1 MREGKTKQQIKKGER
16 PKVPNVKRKTLYFR
30 LNRAFTN
37 LFNFFNRKGL
47 SYQALSSEE
56 SLQLLLK
63 TRKSYIRFGNG
74 ESEILVGL
82 DMGTQVYDKNLRNSL
97 VKIIKEY
104 DTDSNY
110 LLGLTNWSLKKS
122 VKDLKATPNLY
133 RIWRFMRYMF
143 WRLNMAEIKM
153 AFLEADMFRVGQVGL
168 TRERIELLWAD
179 ISNIIMVYNNEKLYH
194 RFSEKNKNKKIYFIR
209 IPEKNF
215 FGALPETHEKILN
228 LVRKNNIDRRDLAV
242 LVSAGPGANVLC
254 YNLCQKDEK
263 LLCYDMGN
271 FFYMNYH

>member
-1 MREGKTKQQIKKGER
+1 MREGKTKQQIKKSER
-16 PKVPNVKRKTLYFR
+16 PKVPNVKRKPLYFR

-47 SYQALSSEE
+47 SYQALNSEE
-56 SLQLLLK
+56 SLQHLLK

-110 LLGLTNWSLKKS
+110 LVGLTNWCLKKS
-122 VKDLKATPNLY
+122 VKDLKAMPNLY

-143 WRLNMAEIKM
+143 WRLNMDEIKM

-168 TRERIELLWAD
+168 IRERIELLWAD
-179 ISNIIMVYNNEKLYH
+179 ISNIIMVYNNEKEYH

-209 IPEKNF
+209 IPKKNF

-271 FFYMNYH
+271 FFYMHYH